1 MARGQLPA
9 ASLHVLLALLEG
21 DKHGYAVMRDVERL
35 SDGAVKMGPG
45 TLYGTIKRLL
55 ADGLIEEVTV
65 AAAADHADDER
76 RRYYRLTG
84 TGERVA
90 AAEVARL
97 RTLLTRVRGLRPD
110 LGGGLA

>member
-35 SDGAVKMGPG
+35 SDGAVRMGPG

-55 ADGLIEEVTV
+55 ADGLIEEV
-65 AAAADHADDER
+65 AHDGHGPAEDER

-84 TGERVA
+84 SGERVA
-90 AAEVARL
+90 ADEVARL
-97 RTLLTRVRGLRPD
+97 RTLLARVRRLRPD

>member
-1 MARGQLPA
+1 MAPRQLPS

-21 DKHGYAVMRDVERL
+21 DKHGYAVMRDVEQL

-65 AAAADHADDER
+65 DDPSDDDER
-76 RRYYRLTG
+76 RRYYRITG
-84 TGERVA
+84 AGERLA
-90 AAEVARL
+90 STEVARL
-97 RTLLTRVRGLRPD
+97 RTLVTRVRRLRPD
-110 LGGGLA
+110 FGAGLA

>member
-9 ASLHVLLALLEG
+9 ASLHVLLALVEG
-21 DKHGYAVMRDVERL
+21 DKHGYAVMRDVEQL
-35 SDGAVKMGPG
+35 SDGAVRMGPG

-55 ADGLIEEVTV
+55 ADGLIEEVTGG
-65 AAAADHADDER
+65 AAAHADEER

-84 TGERVA
+84 AGEHVA

-97 RTLLTRVRGLRPD
+97 RTLLTRVGRLRPD
-110 LGGGLA
+110 LGGGAP

>member
-1 MARGQLPA
+1 MARAQLPA
-9 ASLHVLLALLEG
+9 ASLHVLLALLGG
-21 DKHGYAVMRDVERL
+21 DKHGYAVMRDVEEL

-55 ADGLIEEVTV
+55 ADGLIEEVTGGTGE
-65 AAAADHADDER
+65 ADGDER

-84 TGERVA
+84 AGERVA
-90 AAEVARL
+90 AVEVARL
-97 RTLLTRVRGLRPD
+97 RTLLTRVRRLRPD